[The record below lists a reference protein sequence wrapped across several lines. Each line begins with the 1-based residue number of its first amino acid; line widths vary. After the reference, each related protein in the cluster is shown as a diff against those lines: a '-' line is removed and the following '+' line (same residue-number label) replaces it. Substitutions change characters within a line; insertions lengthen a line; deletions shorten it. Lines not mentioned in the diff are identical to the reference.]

1 VSAPDATYPAGAASP
16 PRGQVGNGAV
26 PSIGARLLGRP
37 FIHPVFD
44 YAVIGGGI
52 SLLVTAFLVA
62 APKGDLL
69 VSSATM
75 SYLLLFCTSAHFA
88 ASTVRLY
95 TKPGAS
101 AGLPILSKWVP
112 WIAFGLLAGI
122 LFLGG
127 SAGRLVDSLY
137 LAWSP
142 YHYAA
147 QAYGLAVVYSYRS
160 GCRLGTTDKKA
171 LYWIAMIPFFFM
183 LLHLAQTRL
192 PEFTGLEAS
201 SIAAITVPAASA
213 LRLAGWIAP
222 AALYAFV
229 WRRAS
234 GPMPLI
240 ALMTLVSNS
249 VWFFVLDPIDAFLWA
264 TIFHGLQY
272 MAIVMIFDAKDQAA
286 RSGNARGPLFHAA
299 WFYLASLVLG
309 YALFVILPLLGKWAG
324 FQYYDARLAV
334 VALVNIHHFVV
345 DAYIW
350 RLGRGDSNRT
360 IVGGVA

>member
-1 VSAPDATYPAGAASP
+1 VSDPHV
-16 PRGQVGNGAV
+16 RE
-26 PSIGARLLGRP
+26 RLLGRP

-44 YAVIGGGI
+44 YAVIGGGL
-52 SLLVTAFLVA
+52 SLLVTALLVA
-62 APKGDLL
+62 APRDDLL
-69 VSSATM
+69 VTPATM

-95 TKPGAS
+95 TKPGA
-101 AGLPILSKWVP
+101 AEGMPILSRWVP
-112 WIAFGLLAGI
+112 WAAFALLVGI

-127 SAGRLVDSLY
+127 TAGRLIDTLY

-160 GCRLGTTDKKA
+160 GCRLGPLDKRG
-171 LYWIAMIPFFFM
+171 LYWVAMLPFFFM
-183 LLHLAQTRL
+183 ALHLAETRL
-192 PEFTGLEAS
+192 PEFTGIAAG
-201 SIAAITVPAASA
+201 SIAAITLPAKSV
-213 LRLAGWIAP
+213 LRIAGWIAP

-229 WRRAS
+229 WRRRG

-240 ALMTLVSNS
+240 ALMTLVSNA
-249 VWFFVLDPIDAFLWA
+249 VWFFVLDPINAFLWA

-272 MAIVMIFDAKDQAA
+272 MAIVMIFDARDQAA
-286 RSGNARGPLFHAA
+286 RPGNARGPWFHAL
-299 WFYLASLVLG
+299 WFYGASLVLG
-309 YALFVILPLLGKWAG
+309 YALFVLMPLLGKWAG
-324 FQYYDARLAV
+324 FEYYDARLVV

-350 RLGRGDSNRT
+350 RLGRGDSNRA